1 MGDSI
6 QKYAGTAYCCRYP
19 MYCSDYICLLLY
31 NDKDYLIHT
40 GQ

>member
-6 QKYAGTAYCCRYP
+6 QKYAGTAYCCRHP
-19 MYCSDYICLLLY
+19 MYRSDYICLLLY
-31 NDKDYLIHT
+31 NDKDYLVHT